1 MLEDPRLL
9 RPFVKILKNIIKS
22 QDVIRKS
29 TMIINCYDGS
39 KIMLETRGV
48 IISEAN

>member
-1 MLEDPRLL
+1 MLEDARLL

-29 TMIINCYDGS
+29 TMIIICYDDS
-39 KIMLETRGV
+39 KIMLETRV
-48 IISEAN
+48 